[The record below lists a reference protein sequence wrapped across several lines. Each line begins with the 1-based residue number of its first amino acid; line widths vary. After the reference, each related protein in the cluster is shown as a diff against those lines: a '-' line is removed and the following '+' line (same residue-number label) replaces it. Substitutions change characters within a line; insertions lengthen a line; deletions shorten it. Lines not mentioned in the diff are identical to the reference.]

1 MHMPQRIRRRVHAAA
16 VHTLRTHAASQSE
29 RSREEPRLANRSSP
43 GVRECAAPL
52 LLQEARP
59 LRRLRRHRV
68 LVRLARE
75 DPRGPERT
83 REDPRGPESGLLV
96 RCTSSDA
103 PVARGRLISRAR
115 CLMSRAHLAARYV
128 AMYAAHFAD
137 AADYAGLV
145 LRATLPIMLFKQA
158 THTHGRV
165 HTSLPACRHAVPPR
179 PSPHTS
185 QLCRPRSAT
194 RCSSAWR
201 CESFSSTTSRSAKRR
216 RRRPSRPRPPAPFAA
231 PLCVIP
237 CRRPPDVLPACGPR
251 VVARPPRSSFSRAA
265 RFTFSTPPSTARD
278 AGGIVGKRMVG
289 VDDNAIISTTRNRV
303 FFRGGL

>member
-1 MHMPQRIRRRVHAAA
+1 
-16 VHTLRTHAASQSE
+16 
-29 RSREEPRLANRSSP
+29 
-43 GVRECAAPL
+43 
-52 LLQEARP
+52 
-59 LRRLRRHRV
+59 
-68 LVRLARE
+68 
-75 DPRGPERT
+75 
-83 REDPRGPESGLLV
+83 
-96 RCTSSDA
+96 
-103 PVARGRLISRAR
+103 
-115 CLMSRAHLAARYV
+115 MSRAHLAARYV

-158 THTHGRV
+158 THMH
-165 HTSLPACRHAVPPR
+165 ACSQACQRAATQCRLR

-216 RRRPSRPRPPAPFAA
+216 RRRPSRPRPPACPPAA

-265 RFTFSTPPSTARD
+265 RFTFSTPPLTARD
-278 AGGIVGKRMVG
+278 AGGIAVGKRMRDG
-289 VDDNAIISTTRNRV
+289 
-303 FFRGGL
+303 RGG